1 MLANSISKVNFG
13 QVNEISPNRPRRQL
27 TPSQES
33 QFLNDLKMQLKG
45 NTRGMKHNGYINR
58 VPSFVTENGD
68 ELQLRH
74 NGLYV
79 KRQKTGVNYFV
90 SLEHM
95 SSCTSHKNA
104 RTAQEIAHKAVSM
117 CYRAD
122 KLVKWFWGC
131 RDRFP
136 KRAVQL
142 KRQLESFC
150 SPEYMRK
157 FVTI

>member
-1 MLANSISKVNFG
+1 MLANSISKINFG
-13 QVNEISPNRPRRQL
+13 QVMEISPNRPSRQL
-27 TPSQES
+27 TNSQET

-45 NTRGMKHNGYINR
+45 RARGMKHHGYINSA
-58 VPSFVTENGD
+58 PSFVTRNGD

-74 NGLYV
+74 DGFYV
-79 KRQKTGVNYFV
+79 TRQKTGVKYFV
-90 SLEHM
+90 SLEHTP
-95 SSCTSHKNA
+95 SGASHKNA
-104 RTAQEIAHKAVSM
+104 RTALEIAHKAVRM
-117 CYRAD
+117 CQKAD

-131 RDRFP
+131 RDCSP

-157 FVTI
+157 FVR